1 LWATLTR
8 KSSFFKED
16 CFIGQIFL
24 ESGLQVL
31 EKLVAQELMLLCCSI
46 QNMARKKQITIYFI
60 LLFYVASTTTKWNDG
75 PQIMIIG
82 LEHIIFES
90 KSVWLVEK
98 EHH

>member
-1 LWATLTR
+1 
-8 KSSFFKED
+8 
-16 CFIGQIFL
+16 
-24 ESGLQVL
+24 VL
-31 EKLVAQELMLLCCSI
+31 FCTKHGT
-46 QNMARKKQITIYFI
+46 KKQITIYFI

-98 EHH
+98 RNITEVWYLRIL